1 MHHYKKY
8 LCIAGVGAVMLAAG
22 LGMFF
27 KAKQEKHHCCK

>member
-27 KAKQEKHHCCK
+27 KEKHHCCK